1 MQVSN
6 AFACPRPRYDRFYI
20 SSSEIILVIHGE
32 SVVRGLA
39 HWLLTQSLWNIRLA
53 KFLEGALTA
62 PFSVLNAMALV
73 DKKKNLN
80 RKNDP
85 FMDRTVAFT
94 EGVPSFQL

>member
-6 AFACPRPRYDRFYI
+6 AFPCPRPRYDRFYI

-32 SVVRGLA
+32 SGVRGLA

-62 PFSVLNAMALV
+62 FFVLNAMALV

-94 EGVPSFQL
+94 EGVLSFQL